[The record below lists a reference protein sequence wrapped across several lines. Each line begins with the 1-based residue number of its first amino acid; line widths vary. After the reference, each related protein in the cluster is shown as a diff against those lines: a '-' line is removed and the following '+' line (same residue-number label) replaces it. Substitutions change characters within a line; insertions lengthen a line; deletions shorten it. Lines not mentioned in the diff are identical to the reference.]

1 MFDYIL
7 RLKDHTEE
15 GARAIIEKVMSAIHY
30 LHQRGIA
37 HRDMKPENILVSADG
52 HLKITDFGMSKPN
65 LKEGERTNTFCG
77 TPEYLAPE
85 IMNGNLG
92 IFHILIKLRDITN

>member
-1 MFDYIL
+1 LGRRVLLEGELFFHLRRSFRFTEINSKFYCAELIL
-7 RLKDHTEE
+7 ALE
-15 GARAIIEKVMSAIHY
+15 Y
-30 LHQRGIA
+30 LHRKGIVY
-37 HRDMKPENILVSADG
+37 RDLKPENILIGSDG

-85 IMNGNLG
+85 IMNG
-92 IFHILIKLRDITN
+92 T